1 MQGKCKGTRKL
12 IVWVSA
18 LLNEYVLYFQVKMLK
33 HGKIPFKMSLR
44 ADIQKGQLLL
54 IKPAKDNLDHTALQQ
69 DQSK

>member
-1 MQGKCKGTRKL
+1 
-12 IVWVSA
+12 
-18 LLNEYVLYFQVKMLK
+18 MLK